1 MTQALVKEGEI
12 SRREIQFH
20 EDPSRLLRSFGV
32 LAEPRLNIFSAPVT
46 LQPEDAF
53 LMATDGLWE
62 HATETE
68 METKLSK
75 SDDPAGWL
83 RRMQIQFRQRAAK
96 GYDNYTGVGVLI
108 EE

>member
-20 EDPSRLLRSFGV
+20 EDRSRLLRSFGV
-32 LAEPRLNIFSAPVT
+32 LEEPRLNILSAPVT
-46 LQPEDAF
+46 LQPEDAL
-53 LMATDGLWE
+53 LM
-62 HATETE
+62 ATETE
-68 METKLSK
+68 MEAKLSK
-75 SDDPAGWL
+75 SDDPSGWL
-83 RRMQIQFRQRAAK
+83 RCMQIQFRQRAAK